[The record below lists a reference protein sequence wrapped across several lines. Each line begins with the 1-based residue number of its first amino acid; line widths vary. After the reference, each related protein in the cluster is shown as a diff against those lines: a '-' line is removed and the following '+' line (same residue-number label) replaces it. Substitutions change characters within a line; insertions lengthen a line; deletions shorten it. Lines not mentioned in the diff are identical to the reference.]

1 MSSRPGSTSYQR
13 TAGSPRKASIPEVP
27 LSPRKVQFQSAA
39 EQRLDEM
46 AFSETQRRRS
56 FAKPGPPQERKTNRH
71 STGPSILVDKTSPRG
86 VPDDLRLPDGF
97 KINTTRPLPR
107 VPRPSSGSFF
117 DTVHRDYGIDL
128 RRLIRL
134 IPLLLALSVALW
146 FLTTSFGSKP
156 QNLEVEYKAKAAQN
170 NKAVIAI
177 TKAFGRLDD
186 NVKLTADGGL
196 VKSGHVEF
204 SKAALPIV
212 AHRSSTS
219 GSEDFNRGID
229 IFVETSREVDR
240 AWRSFTAQRLEVI
253 SDVMGRL
260 QGFNDALVNSN
271 KSLANLHDDITK
283 FVSQDFHS
291 ISARLEMEGRLL
303 YCQLESN
310 KESHCPEGANF
321 VDVYRTLRKDLEGW
335 IPGLTTSSDFKEY
348 REATAR
354 ATKVIE
360 ETASTWSRIQNDI
373 KKAQSTYD
381 ETVLTD
387 DLESIQK
394 SLDKVHEKLQLARES
409 YKGRNIHL
417 HRTFPANILRLAR
430 ALAA

>member
-1 MSSRPGSTSYQR
+1 MSSPSRSTSYQR
-13 TAGSPRKASIPEVP
+13 VASIPD
-27 LSPRKVQFQSAA
+27 LSPKKVKFQSAA

-56 FAKPGPPQERKTNRH
+56 FAKPAQERKTANRH
-71 STGPSILVDKTSPRG
+71 STGPSILVDRTTPRG

-107 VPRPSSGSFF
+107 PSSGSFF
-117 DTVHRDYGIDL
+117 DTIRREYGVDV
-128 RRLIRL
+128 RRLISL
-134 IPLLLALSVALW
+134 IPVLLVLLVALW
-146 FLTTSFGSKP
+146 FFTTPSSTKP
-156 QNLEVEYKAKAAQN
+156 QNLEAEYKAKAAQN

-177 TKAFGRLDD
+177 TNTFDRLDD
-186 NVKLTADGGL
+186 NVKLIEDSSGL

-212 AHRSSTS
+212 AHRSSTP
-219 GSEDFNRGID
+219 GSDDFNRGIH

-260 QGFNDALVNSN
+260 KGFNDVLANPN
-271 KSLANLHDDITK
+271 KSLANLQDDITK
-283 FVSQDFHS
+283 FVRQDFKS
-291 ISARLEMEGRLL
+291 ISTRLDMEGRLL

-310 KESHCPEGANF
+310 KEAHCPEGANF
-321 VDVYRTLRKDLEGW
+321 VDVYRNLRKDLEGW

-348 REATAR
+348 RGASVR
-354 ATKVIE
+354 AIKVIE

-381 ETVLTD
+381 EMVPTD
-387 DLESIQK
+387 DLGSIQR
-394 SLDKVHEKLQLARES
+394 SLDKVHDKLHLARENQ
-409 YKGRNIHL
+409 KGRNTYL
-417 HRTFPANILRLAR
+417 HTSFPANILRLAR
-430 ALAA
+430 ALAAYP